1 MINLLNKMISAA
13 WHRYIFLFGII
24 GLAAGML
31 FGTVPT
37 SIPQIILI
45 ANWLLEKN
53 FIWKWQQLKTN
64 KFFWILSS
72 LFLLHVFGMLYTENV
87 QRGLDDLRNKIPLL
101 LLPLVFF
108 STKPLNK
115 KEFRLLFGF
124 FFLSVFV
131 SSISCYLVYMGY
143 TKKIIIDARQAS
155 VFMSHIRFSL
165 FIALAI
171 IGLTYAVFREQNR
184 IIKTSCVLSI
194 FWLLFFMYKLEMATG
209 FLCLLFAGDF
219 LIIVFSFKRLPKKI
233 SIAFVLAL
241 LIVVAFIGGATL
253 KSFQMFDKAQN
264 NKANKILLKTK
275 NGRVYLH
282 DTVFDMAE
290 NGNQI
295 TININEIELRKE
307 WGKKSQLNFDST
319 DKKRNPLAF
328 TILRYLA
335 SKGFTKDSVGINSL
349 SNNDIINIENGI
361 TNYKYSGSIGLVN
374 KWRELVYEYY
384 NYKIGE
390 NPSGHSLTMRLEFWK
405 TATFIIYQNPVFG
418 VGTGDIQDSFNT
430 MYENTKS
437 KLDLVWR
444 LRCHNQYL
452 AITVAFGFFGLCIFL
467 IYLFYPAIVLRKK
480 LHYLYWPFF
489 LISILSF
496 VTEDTLETQSGVTFF
511 IFFHTLFLWLASFN
525 DTVLIKKPIE

>member
-1 MINLLNKMISAA
+1 MISAT

-45 ANWLLEKN
+45 ANWLLERN
-53 FIWKWQQLKTN
+53 FIWKWQQLKSN
-64 KFFWILSS
+64 KYFWILSS
-72 LFLLHVFGMLYTENV
+72 LFLIHVFGMFYTENI
-87 QRGLDDLRNKIPLL
+87 QRGLDDLRNKTPLL
-101 LLPLVFF
+101 LLPLVLF

-115 KEFRLLFGF
+115 KEFKLLFGF

-131 SSISCYLVYMGY
+131 SSICCYIVYMGY

-165 FIALAI
+165 FIALAV
-171 IGLTYAVFREQNR
+171 IGLIYAVIKEQNH
-184 IIKTSCVLSI
+184 ILKTTCAVSI
-194 FWLLFFMYKLEMATG
+194 VWLLFFMYKLEMATG
-209 FLCLLFAGDF
+209 FLCLLFAGGF
-219 LIIVFSFKRLPKKI
+219 LILVFSFKWFPKKI
-233 SIAFVLAL
+233 SVSFVLIF
-241 LIVVAFIGGATL
+241 LIAIVFIGNKVLTSL
-253 KSFQMFDKAQN
+253 QMFDKVQN
-264 NKANKILLKTK
+264 NKANTLLSKTK
-275 NGRVYLH
+275 NGRLYVH
-282 DTVFDMAE
+282 DTVFAMAE

-295 TININEIELRKE
+295 TININEVELRNE
-307 WGKKSQLNFDST
+307 WGKKSHLNFDSL

-335 SKGFTKDSVGINSL
+335 SKGYTKDSIGINTL
-349 SNNDIINIENGI
+349 SNSDIINIENGI
-361 TNYKYSGSIGLVN
+361 TNYTYSGSIGLFG

-390 NPSGHSLTMRLEFWK
+390 NPSGHSVTMRFEFWK

-418 VGTGDIQDSFNT
+418 VGTGDIQDSFNK
-430 MYENTKS
+430 MYENTKT

-444 LRCHNQYL
+444 LRSHNQYL
-452 AITVAFGFFGLCIFL
+452 AITIAFGFIGLLVFL
-467 IYLFYPAIVLRKK
+467 VYLFYPAIVLRKK

-489 LISILSF
+489 LIALLSF
-496 VTEDTLETQSGVTFF
+496 ITEDTLETQSGVTFF
-511 IFFHTLFLWLASFN
+511 IFFHTLFLWLASFK
-525 DTVLIKKPIE
+525 DFVLIKKPTE